1 MTCTL
6 TYGERDRLYYSLFRN
21 GQATQEENTLDGY
34 MMATPENTICL
45 IPGTNPL
52 NDSTTLAWMNLKGPE
67 VIMRVILNIPS
78 L

>member
-1 MTCTL
+1 M
-6 TYGERDRLYYSLFRN
+6 DR
-21 GQATQEENTLDGY
+21 QHKEENTLDGY
-34 MMATPENTICL
+34 MMATLENTICL

-52 NDSTTLAWMNLKGPE
+52 NDSTLAWMNLKGPE